1 MDINQIKILATQGE
15 SQQLEYKKSTANLKD
30 ILQTIC
36 AFLNGDGGIVLIGVE
51 DNGNLVGQEVSDK
64 TRREIGVE
72 IAKIAP
78 YSNSSI
84 EIFYVQFSERK
95 QIIVFH
101 VTTDSTKRPYTYN
114 GRAYIRVQSDT
125 LLMPP
130 DYYQHLTLNN
140 AQFKD
145 QWEDEPLADV
155 TLDALDVEEIVSTIK
170 EGVLNGRIPE
180 GFETKDP
187 VKALKHLGLLQG
199 DQITRAALIL
209 FGKSPEVVFPQC
221 ILRLA
226 RFRGTN
232 KSEFIDNKQIQ
243 GNVFKLIQ
251 SALSFANLH
260 LPIASTFSKTS
271 IKRED
276 KPLFPISILREAI
289 TNALCHRDYSYTG
302 GSVSF
307 AIYDDRLEIWSYGL
321 LPPGLSID
329 DLGELNQSIPR
340 NRRIANVLY
349 YHKLFE
355 SWGRGI
361 RLIIDGCIEAGHPSP
376 VYSVNSGGLLLTMPS
391 ALATATE
398 VAGKPI
404 EYQEQELTARQREII
419 ALLDKTSGLSTA
431 ELHNQL
437 SSPPTERWL
446 RDELN
451 RLKADGYVAS
461 IGSTTSRKWYIKK

>member
-1 MDINQIKILATQGE
+1 MDINQIKVLAAQGE
-15 SQQLEYKKSTANLKD
+15 SQQIEYKKSTANLKD
-30 ILQTIC
+30 VLQTIC
-36 AFLNGDGGIVLIGVE
+36 AFLNGDGGSVLIGVE

-64 TRREIGVE
+64 TKREIGIE

-78 YSNSSI
+78 YSNSSV
-84 EIFYVQFSERK
+84 EIFYVQFSEIK

-130 DYYQHLTLNN
+130 EHYQHLTLSNT
-140 AQFKD
+140 QFKD
-145 QWEDEPLADV
+145 QWEDEPLSHV
-155 TLDALDVEEIVSTIK
+155 TLNNLDIEEIISTIK

-180 GFETKDP
+180 GYETKDP
-187 VKALKHLGLLQG
+187 EKALKHLGLLQNN
-199 DQITRAALIL
+199 QITRAALIL
-209 FGKSPEVVFPQC
+209 FGKSPEIIFPQC

-226 RFRGTN
+226 RFRGTD
-232 KSEFIDNKQIQ
+232 KSEFIDNKQIH
-243 GNVFKLIQ
+243 GNVFKLIR
-251 SALSFANLH
+251 SALSFANMH

-289 TNALCHRDYSYTG
+289 TNALCHREYNYTG

-307 AIYDDRLEIWSYGL
+307 AIYDDRIEIWSYGL

-361 RLIIDGCIEAGHPSP
+361 RLIIDGCVAAGHPLP
-376 VYSVNSGGLLLTMPS
+376 VYSINSGGLLLTMPT
-391 ALATATE
+391 ALTTE
-398 VAGKPI
+398 ADISKKMDCKD
-404 EYQEQELTARQREII
+404 LTVRQQEII
-419 ALLDKTSGLSTA
+419 ILLKKTSGLSTT
-431 ELHNQL
+431 ELHSQL

-451 RLKADGYVAS
+451 KLKANGYISS
-461 IGSTTSRKWYIKK
+461 IGSTTTKKWYVKE